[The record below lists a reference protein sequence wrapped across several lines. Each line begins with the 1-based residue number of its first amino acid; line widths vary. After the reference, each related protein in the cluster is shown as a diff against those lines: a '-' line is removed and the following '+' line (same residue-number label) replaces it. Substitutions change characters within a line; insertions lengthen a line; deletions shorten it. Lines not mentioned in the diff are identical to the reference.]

1 MVVPV
6 YFDPKTERP
15 VLWSLG
21 TFRLATVAQLTA
33 EPKSPDSIWPAFRPG
48 EFLRLA
54 EGLFVLSA
62 EGDLVPFNPDA

>member
-33 EPKSPDSIWPAFRPG
+33 EPKSPDSIWPRISAGRVSAPG
-48 EFLRLA
+48 RRTLCPL
-54 EGLFVLSA
+54 G
-62 EGDLVPFNPDA
+62 